1 MENSR
6 KSGSILGD
14 NLWAKAFAR
23 FDEEVFFS
31 KLHEQVKNKPYYE
44 RYLGF
49 KKTLSILSYILS
61 FAGAVTSAYAVYWL
75 ACWAGAA
82 VWISLTIGAVILV
95 FLERVKRKASEEAW
109 RIHFFEHRIAPGWVI
124 FSLALLALGVFTS
137 SFGAKEGAE
146 DFAPIVQLITSDS
159 TAQDYK
165 QRIATLEAENT
176 QLSRQRNHLGEIF
189 WPAQK
194 QMARNKETISEYE
207 TRIIALDAKREQ
219 ANDGLKAG
227 HQINVDFASRIF
239 MLVQIFMELAFEGC
253 IAWIWYFYYR
263 SYVERVKATAL
274 STATDAAALT
284 GAIANQ
290 EPFPAVVPPQE
301 ELLSSPLPAPVNGQ
315 IQNNLSNHHSRPIGF
330 YSDAQRDALAAQ
342 GSPSVQTRTGLYSEK
357 ATVIEDLYTVLHT
370 YQRGGRI
377 YQTPYTENQILA
389 RIGQY
394 ERELEEAQQKNMD
407 ADVLENR
414 NQWHRYWLSKLEE
427 LHSKQKGAK

>member
-82 VWISLTIGAVILV
+82 VWVSLVIGAVILV

-109 RIHFFEHRIAPGWVI
+109 RIHFFEHRIAPGWVL

-137 SFGAKEGAE
+137 SFGAKEGAK
-146 DFAPIVQLITSDS
+146 DFAPIVQLIVSDS
-159 TAQDYK
+159 TAQDYR
-165 QRIATLEAENT
+165 QRIATLETENT

-207 TRIIALDAKREQ
+207 TRIIALDAKLEQ

-227 HQINVDFASRIF
+227 HQTNVDFASRIF

-263 SYVERVKATAL
+263 SYVERVKAAAI
-274 STATDAAALT
+274 STATATTASQ
-284 GAIANQ
+284 GAANQ
-290 EPFPAVVPPQE
+290 EPLSHALPPQE
-301 ELLSSPLPAPVNGQ
+301 EPLSPPLSVQGNGQ
-315 IQNNLSNHHSRPIGF
+315 IQNNTSNHHSRPIGF
-330 YSDAQRDALAAQ
+330 YSDAQRDVLAAQ
-342 GSPSVQTRTGLYSEK
+342 EFPSVQTRTGLYSGE
-357 ATVIEDLYTVLHT
+357 TTLIDDLYTVLHT

-389 RIGQY
+389 RISQY
-394 ERELEEAQQKNMD
+394 ERELAEAQQKNMD

-414 NQWHRYWLSKLEE
+414 RQWYQYWRGKLEE
-427 LHSKQKGAK
+427 LRAKQPIKK